1 MLPHLTGTFVQTRK
15 LAENVAC
22 VYVLDIQGSI
32 FRETQV
38 ALDESLRKP
47 SQVAQDRARKMA
59 EALSGVSPDVSWEEN
74 AYKELEL
81 RRRPRVSYAG
91 DKFNCPS
98 FMTAGIIEVENP
110 APPDFVLMTYSFDTS
125 GAFTSRTYRR
135 LFSIKCPRIV
145 MLDRKDGAG
154 ERELKVEGL
163 GLWGSGSGQCKAPLF
178 CPITC
183 THVTTTQSS
192 T

>member
-1 MLPHLTGTFVQTRK
+1 MQTRK

-81 RRRPRVSYAG
+81 RRRPRVSYGLLAG
-91 DKFNCPS
+91 H
-98 FMTAGIIEVENP
+98 NP
-110 APPDFVLMTYSFDTS
+110 
-125 GAFTSRTYRR
+125 
-135 LFSIKCPRIV
+135 
-145 MLDRKDGAG
+145 
-154 ERELKVEGL
+154 LKLLVF
-163 GLWGSGSGQCKAPLF
+163 Q
-178 CPITC
+178 
-183 THVTTTQSS
+183 
-192 T
+192 